1 MKVALRILLSVFL
14 LSASASFAQ
23 GTDVVA
29 KASLDSVYIL
39 MGKQTSLHI
48 EVVGNLDPSG
58 GINTVDS
65 MWKDVEIVSI
75 GEPAIEDLGN
85 NRKELK
91 QDIIVQSF
99 DSGMYTLPPVY
110 YVQEGIKVATN
121 QPVLKVVPVPVDS
134 MATIHDFADISDVD
148 RHFFDIFPDWM
159 TDYGVW
165 ILLSLAVIGLALF
178 IYFKWLRKGK
188 IPLVP
193 TKKPVPP
200 YQLALLHLDALRNEH
215 LCERGEEREFYTRLT
230 DILRVYIDKRFGINA
245 MEMTTTQIKRAL
257 KDNEFTRISER
268 HMAKILE
275 IADFVKFAKV
285 RPLPDDNEKAFRS
298 AVQFVEETR
307 PVETTDESKSTES
320 TEQNN

>member
-1 MKVALRILLSVFL
+1 M
-14 LSASASFAQ
+14 
-23 GTDVVA
+23 VA

>member
-1 MKVALRILLSVFL
+1 
-14 LSASASFAQ
+14 
-23 GTDVVA
+23 
-29 KASLDSVYIL
+29 

>member
-1 MKVALRILLSVFL
+1 
-14 LSASASFAQ
+14 
-23 GTDVVA
+23 
-29 KASLDSVYIL
+29 
-39 MGKQTSLHI
+39 
-48 EVVGNLDPSG
+48 
-58 GINTVDS
+58 
-65 MWKDVEIVSI
+65 
-75 GEPAIEDLGN
+75 
-85 NRKELK
+85 
-91 QDIIVQSF
+91 
-99 DSGMYTLPPVY
+99 MYTIPPVY
-110 YVQEGIKVATN
+110 YVKEGIKVATN